1 MLGIV
6 LVCALALSLAGAAL
20 GAAPPATT
28 VRVAFLPL
36 QTGAPIWIA
45 EKEGFFAQ
53 QGIRIEYAV
62 FAGGAEAIPVLIQ
75 GRLDV
80 GVGGLSAAFFNAVA
94 RGEKVRIVADQ
105 GHIDPDSKAP
115 ALVVRKDL
123 AGGAVRSLADLKG
136 RRIAVNV
143 TGGLAHYQVAR
154 ALAKAGLKPAD
165 VDLVRMP
172 FPAMHVA
179 LQSRAIDA
187 ALLSE
192 PWVVQAHETG
202 VGVTLVTAGQLIPD
216 EAVSFI
222 YFGPNLI
229 EKDPGLGRRFLT
241 AYVMGLRQ
249 YNRGVTA
256 RNVEITAEYMKIDPA
271 LIRKMEWYPM
281 YRDGRVAVNGIRRF
295 ADWLYEA
302 EFIGVR
308 MPVAELVD
316 TRFVEYAATVVTA
329 P

>member
-1 MLGIV
+1 M
-6 LVCALALSLAGAAL
+6 CALVLSLAGAAL
-20 GAAPPATT
+20 GAAPPVTT

-62 FAGGAEAIPVLIQ
+62 FAGGADTVALLIQ
-75 GRLDV
+75 GQLDV
-80 GVGGLSAAFFNAVA
+80 GVGGVSAAFFNAVV

-105 GHIDPDSKAP
+105 GHIEATSKAP
-115 ALVVRKDL
+115 ALAVRRDL
-123 AGGAVRSLADLKG
+123 MGGAVKTLADLRG
-136 RRIAVNV
+136 RKIAVNV
-143 TGGLAHYQVAR
+143 TGGLAHYLVAK
-154 ALAKAGLKPAD
+154 ALAKAGLKSSD
-165 VDLVRMP
+165 IELVRMP

-202 VGVTLVTAGQLIPD
+202 VATTIAGAGQLIPD
-216 EAVSFI
+216 EAVSFV
-222 YFGPNLI
+222 YFGPNLL
-229 EKDPGLGRRFLT
+229 ERDPGLGRRFMT

-256 RNVEITAEYMKIDPA
+256 RNVEITAEYMKIDQA

-281 YRDGRVAVNGIRRF
+281 YRDGRVAINGVRRF
-295 ADWLYEA
+295 QDWLYEV

-308 MPVAELVD
+308 MPVTSLVD